1 MFTDNK
7 PECSMSMPFQDLYF
21 FESGSILKHGNK
33 TLVYVLI
40 AVGILLF
47 ASALFNYIN
56 LSVALAGKR
65 AKEMAIRSTLGE
77 SKSRIRWR
85 YVSES
90 VLFVAV
96 CLALAFLLARALEPV
111 FNRYMAGDIGLEVSS
126 SPLYLGAYAL
136 LAVLIG
142 LISGLVP
149 AWMTSRYKAV
159 EVIKGEQRRQTKTVL
174 SRVFII
180 IQNVITIVLIA
191 LALVMELQY
200 HHLVNMP
207 LGANVD
213 GLYYISSGTVGKDVL
228 SEKPYVDKL
237 GTSNGYPGNPQ
248 MNLTTTV
255 DGQKVLIGLLQ
266 CDEDAFGM
274 FGFGIVKDYGT
285 PIRKSLW
292 FTESAAQFVIG
303 DAHIGGIIKDYAVK
317 GPSEVDGNQIGIV
330 SVEEMEGNSTVVL
343 KLNRF
348 DADVRAE
355 LKEIGRQ
362 ESLRFTGHEDY
373 GENNYGPIPELIGKS
388 MDSTRNFISLI
399 ELFMLLA
406 TLISLLGLVA
416 MSAYYT
422 GMQTR
427 NIAIRKVFGGT
438 VTSETGRSVREYMIL
453 VGIAVLIGIPIAIF
467 LSERYLR
474 QFWYRIDHYGWVFV
488 VGAFIAL
495 AISFLAVLWQTLK
508 AAKTNPAIELKKE

>member
-1 MFTDNK
+1 
-7 PECSMSMPFQDLYF
+7 
-21 FESGSILKHGNK
+21 
-33 TLVYVLI
+33 
-40 AVGILLF
+40 
-47 ASALFNYIN
+47 
-56 LSVALAGKR
+56 
-65 AKEMAIRSTLGE
+65 
-77 SKSRIRWR
+77 
-85 YVSES
+85 
-90 VLFVAV
+90 
-96 CLALAFLLARALEPV
+96 
-111 FNRYMAGDIGLEVSS
+111 
-126 SPLYLGAYAL
+126 
-136 LAVLIG
+136 
-142 LISGLVP
+142 
-149 AWMTSRYKAV
+149 
-159 EVIKGEQRRQTKTVL
+159 
-174 SRVFII
+174 
-180 IQNVITIVLIA
+180 
-191 LALVMELQY
+191 
-200 HHLVNMP
+200 
-207 LGANVD
+207 
-213 GLYYISSGTVGKDVL
+213 
-228 SEKPYVDKL
+228 
-237 GTSNGYPGNPQ
+237 
-248 MNLTTTV
+248 MN
-255 DGQKVLIGLLQ
+255 
-266 CDEDAFGM
+266 
-274 FGFGIVKDYGT
+274 
-285 PIRKSLW
+285 S
-292 FTESAAQFVIG
+292 
-303 DAHIGGIIKDYAVK
+303 
-317 GPSEVDGNQIGIV
+317 NQIGIV

-453 VGIAVLIGIPIAIF
+453 VGIAVLIGIPFAIF

-474 QFWYRIDHYGWVFV
+474 QFWYRIDHYGWVFAA
-488 VGAFIAL
+488 GALIAL